1 MFNALYYHCKQKQV
15 RNAQHKK
22 KGVFT
27 MKKTENTET
36 RKNIYECN
44 AYTVY
49 DVLNKSID
57 KNIIDFDKY
66 ELIFAFASQEVYKID
81 DIHDVHKANEQVR
94 KNYVCIR
101 DIETKDSV
109 VQLWG
114 WKNKGVVVVELR
126 KRLAKALD
134 VNTLK
139 SFTNCELDKNKNFI
153 CKDLQTAVNLVKITF
168 DRLNKNTATATE
180 STATESEKV
189 G

>member
-1 MFNALYYHCKQKQV
+1 
-15 RNAQHKK
+15 
-22 KGVFT
+22 
-27 MKKTENTET
+27 MKKTENNET
-36 RKNIYECN
+36 KKNIYDNN

-57 KNIIDFDKY
+57 KNLIDFEKY
-66 ELIFAFASQEVYKID
+66 ELLFALQSQEVF
-81 DIHDVHKANEQVR
+81 DVNDSDSAQLANKSVKAN
-94 KNYVCIR
+94 YICIR
-101 DIETKDSV
+101 DIETKDSTI
-109 VQLWG
+109 QLWG